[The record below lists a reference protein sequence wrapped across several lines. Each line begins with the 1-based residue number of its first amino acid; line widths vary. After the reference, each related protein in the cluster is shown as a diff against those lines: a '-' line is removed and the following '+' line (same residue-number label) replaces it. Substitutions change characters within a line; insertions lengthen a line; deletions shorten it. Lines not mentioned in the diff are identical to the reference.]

1 MTQLVKFEV
10 NKENVAIITLSDP
23 DRLNALSLD
32 MLNQLHERIKEIND
46 EKTGAR
52 CLIITGEGRG
62 FCAGAN
68 LMDRSGIN
76 NFVNFNNFSVI
87 NLCISGKFYTNINK
101 AKSVFRT

>member
-32 MLNQLHERIKEIND
+32 MLNQLHEKIKEIND

-52 CLIITGEGRG
+52 CLVLLGKAEG
-62 FCAGAN
+62 
-68 LMDRSGIN
+68 
-76 NFVNFNNFSVI
+76 FVQEPI
-87 NLCISGKFYTNINK
+87 
-101 AKSVFRT
+101 